1 MPKLQPRKLDVYPE
15 GHVIGQ
21 EYPLEHICAGEESIN
36 AVILSFEYAIDL
48 GLKAA
53 VVSFKY

>member
-1 MPKLQPRKLDVYPE
+1 MYPE